1 MTTYKREK
9 IITESKKFILTN
21 YKTAIKIVFALFLLY
36 WILYILTPNIKMSA
50 DSKEKIDALNTQIDS
65 LEAGQKRLDENIKVF
80 NQEIIKVDKKISNIK
95 QEKTIIKEIY
105 HEKITDVD
113 NYTDD
118 ELDSFFAKRYGY
130 TR

>member
-9 IITESKKFILTN
+9 IITESKKFILAN

>member
-9 IITESKKFILTN
+9 IITESKKFILAN
-21 YKTAIKIVFALFLLY
+21 YKTVIKIAFALFLLY
-36 WILYILTPNIKMSA
+36 WIIYILTPNIKMSA
-50 DSKEKIDALNTQIDS
+50 DSKEKIDALNIQIDS

>member
-9 IITESKKFILTN
+9 IITESKKFILAN
-21 YKTAIKIVFALFLLY
+21 YKTVIKIAFALFLLY
-36 WILYILTPNIKMSA
+36 WIIYILTPNIKMSA
-50 DSKEKIDALNTQIDS
+50 DSKEKIDALNIQIDS
-65 LEAGQKRLDENIKVF
+65 LESGQKRLDENIKVF